1 MVTQWV
7 SEREGG
13 LKDGDFLFQLH
24 DMSTK
29 RTALKERVEK
39 KGSRKEVRRGGP
51 SGVRNRGQC
60 NLHSAASL

>member
-1 MVTQWV
+1 MVTRWV

-39 KGSRKEVRRGGP
+39 KREQKGGEE
-51 SGVRNRGQC
+51 GWAIGGQE
-60 NLHSAASL
+60 

>member
-1 MVTQWV
+1 MTGDSSLWGPERVSMVTQWV

-29 RTALKERVEK
+29 RTALKERVKK
-39 KGSRKEVRRGGP
+39 KGAERR
-51 SGVRNRGQC
+51 
-60 NLHSAASL
+60 